1 MPFGWQIKPLDGKS
15 WARPGQERTIR
26 NRTNRGGAAS
36 EKCHIGK
43 RFIRVFPIV
52 RMSQTRVTLVVASP
66 WEGVRIELEL
76 KMIFN
81 FIFGRKQHRNTTARA
96 LADLQV
102 GEHAIV
108 RELEL
113 DQPVAEHLMNLGFV
127 PGLEVSVERSGPGGD
142 PRVYRVEGT
151 EVAMRRELS
160 RHIRVSLVGASAFG
174 D

>member
-1 MPFGWQIKPLDGKS
+1 
-15 WARPGQERTIR
+15 
-26 NRTNRGGAAS
+26 
-36 EKCHIGK
+36 
-43 RFIRVFPIV
+43 
-52 RMSQTRVTLVVASP
+52 MSQSAVTLVVVSLP
-66 WEGVRIELEL
+66 EPVRIELEL

-81 FIFGRKQHRNTTARA
+81 FIFGRKQHRHTTARA
-96 LADLQV
+96 LADLRV
-102 GEHAIV
+102 GERAIV

-113 DQPVAEHLMNLGFV
+113 DHPVAEHLMNLGFV

-160 RHIRVSLVGASAFG
+160 RHIHVSLVGAPAFG

>member
-1 MPFGWQIKPLDGKS
+1 MVLGEAGPV
-15 WARPGQERTIR
+15 AYYRHRRTSAGRHRQSAIPEAFY
-26 NRTNRGGAAS
+26 RG
-36 EKCHIGK
+36 
-43 RFIRVFPIV
+43 FPIV
-52 RMSQTRVTLVVASP
+52 HTSQTGVTLVVVRRQ
-66 WEGVRIELEL
+66 EQVRIELEL

-81 FIFGRKQHRNTTARA
+81 FIFGRKRHRDPATSA
-96 LADLQV
+96 LADLKV

-113 DQPVAEHLMNLGFV
+113 DHPIAEHLMNLGFV

-160 RHIRVSLVGASAFG
+160 RHIQVSLVGAPAFG